1 MAEIT
6 SQAYQDLRDYIQ
18 ANWKYIELRDDVNG
32 AILRIDPADPRVTWT
47 HVPGAQTLEL
57 SVTIKGSDA
66 DITIPQTFASS
77 AIYKVATGGDA
88 YSVEAFSSSFTIQAA
103 EDELRVK
110 HQLEVPLI

>member
-6 SQAYQDLRDYIQ
+6 TSAYQDLRDYMQ
-18 ANWKYIELRDDVNG
+18 ANWKYIELRDAVG
-32 AILRIDPADPRVTWT
+32 TAVLRIDPTDPRVTWT

-66 DITIPQTFASS
+66 GIVIPQAFASS
-77 AIYKVATGGDA
+77 AVYKVATAGDA
-88 YSVEAFSSSFTIQAA
+88 YSVENFSSSFTIQAA

-110 HQLEVPLI
+110 HQIQVPQV